1 MIKNKIRLIEI
12 HEWTSFISVKIHEGG
27 DYPRVRS
34 ASTLKYF
41 NEILK
46 DELSHARSLGYEPQI
61 KRSGVGKFGGIKYK
75 DLHKLK
81 SAWQKPLTSL
91 YYNHE
96 QKTRI
101 AETYRRK
108 P

>member
-46 DELSHARSLGYEPQI
+46 DELSHARSLGYAPQI

-81 SAWQKPLTSL
+81 SA
-91 YYNHE
+91 
-96 QKTRI
+96 
-101 AETYRRK
+101 
-108 P
+108 